1 MKQPKYRRYL
11 LFGSVI
17 ICSLIFLSLTFYFA
31 EKGNNVNMHSVG
43 DAFWYLIVTITSV
56 GYGDIVPT
64 TQLGRLIGTVI
75 VVSSMVILGVLI
87 SSIASNIFNM
97 IEEKKLGFRGTNF
110 ENHIICIGWNEF
122 SRMVIF
128 EVLAANRNVAIVTQN
143 KKDIDFIY
151 TEFGQENIFVLYADV
166 HNLDSISKVNPN
178 KASDVFLS
186 FNDDTETLIYV
197 INFIKIYPKPNLVVT
212 ISNHKLKETFYTAGV
227 RHVVA
232 RNEIASKLVASY
244 VFEPDV
250 AELNID
256 LLSSASD
263 DEDFDNQQYI
273 VTEKNPYLNKNYDDA
288 YVALKIKY
296 NIVLLGIVKV
306 INNKPQLLINARAD
320 TIIELNDYLII
331 MVGGKMKAR
340 VEKIFG
346 VHEGKINS
354 IKTTDIT

>member
-1 MKQPKYRRYL
+1 MTNQKYRRYL
-11 LFGSVI
+11 IFGLLFI
-17 ICSLIFLSLTFYFA
+17 AFLFILALIFYLA
-31 EKGNNVNMHSVG
+31 EGQGANKNVNSIG
-43 DAFWYLIVTITSV
+43 DALWYLIVTLTSV
-56 GYGDIVPT
+56 GYGDIVPN
-64 TQLGRLIGTVI
+64 TQTGRVIGTII
-75 VVSSMVILGVLI
+75 VVLSMAVLGVLI
-87 SSIASNIFNM
+87 SSIASNILVM
-97 IEEKKLGFRGTNF
+97 IEEKKLGFRGTRF
-110 ENHIICIGWNEF
+110 ENHIICIGWNDF

-128 EVLAANRNVAIVTQN
+128 EVLAANRKVAIITKEKN
-143 KKDIDFIY
+143 DIDFIY
-151 TEFGQENIFVLYADV
+151 NEFGRENIFVLYADL
-166 HNLDSISKVNPN
+166 HNLDSIEKSNPN
-178 KASDVFLS
+178 SASDVFLS

-197 INFIKIYPKPNLVVT
+197 INFKKKYPSPNLVVT
-212 ISNHKLKETFYTAGV
+212 ISNHRLKETFYTAGC

-250 AELNID
+250 ADLNID

-296 NIVLLGIVKV
+296 NIVLLGIVKMV
-306 INNKPQLLINARAD
+306 EDKPQLSINARSD

-331 MVGGKMKAR
+331 MVGGKMKKR

-346 VHEGKINS
+346 VHEGKINLP
-354 IKTTDIT
+354 ITA